1 MPHKTNNYIS
11 KAQAQQ
17 LAEQQAYFQRMF
29 PNKGGYFIVNGFTL
43 KINENTFKFI
53 QPILKPRL

>member
-17 LAEQQAYFQRMF
+17 LAEKQAYFQRNH
-29 PNKGGYFIVNGFTL
+29 NKTGGYFIVNGFTL
-43 KINENTFKFI
+43 KINETTFKFI